1 VPPSPVPLVNRSAA
15 ITILDFLFSSVKV
28 FESLR
33 VTPPLNFVS
42 YPRRSPRDVLDFL
55 MTQVRFHLRSMEIIK
70 SLSCGRLELVRYR
83 LRDQDQEPQQTE

>member
-55 MTQVRFHLRSMEIIK
+55 RSMEIIK